1 MKKDLTHLLRKEEP
15 LQGFEDL
22 KSAKE
27 YLARYLLNYINL
39 ELQGLPKE
47 EWERTVRTWV
57 RIVGFGKSLISKS
70 ETERRDIYRRYNF
83 NMMMEGIAEDV
94 RRTVMGLMRLG
105 LVRKEDPPDRILL
118 KAVDLVIGEEDLL
131 RTWDLDPDV
140 VRFLRDQLSEKKK

>member
-94 RRTVMGLMRLG
+94 RRTLIGLMKLG
-105 LVRKEDPPDRILL
+105 IVGKEEPPDRILF
-118 KAVDLVIGEEDLL
+118 KAVDLVIEEEELL
-131 RTWDLDPDV
+131 RRWELEPEV
-140 VRFLRDQLSEKKK
+140 LRFVWELLRK